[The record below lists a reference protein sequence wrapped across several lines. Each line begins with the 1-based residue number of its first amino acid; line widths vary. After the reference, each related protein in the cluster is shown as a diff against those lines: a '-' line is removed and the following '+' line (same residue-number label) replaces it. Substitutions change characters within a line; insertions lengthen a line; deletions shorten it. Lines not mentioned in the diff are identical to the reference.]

1 MTLYERCCRLELDLA
16 RIGLERGDPR
26 GGCFCDPVGAEA
38 IGWAGVDGI
47 HFCFVEGFGETV
59 FAVSPANGPGDY
71 VHPLARSFEDFLRL
85 VLACGGV
92 DALEQAWMWNRGE
105 FGAYLETYPPGPE
118 QRAVLDGL
126 RETLGLAPMDDP
138 YGYLK
143 GVQSGFDYGAL
154 KFSKE
159 YYELAGEPE
168 PAAPPEPPEW
178 VVYYGGGFWDRG
190 GRGRPGKEL
199 PVGKTFL
206 WQGSLFHIPAVYAC
220 GGGLVADIWMEI
232 EPARMRAFWET
243 WRPCLAEGRELT
255 PEERE
260 RQIADNPMNF
270 DFDLWAVVNGK
281 KLRARHGRG
290 FGWTPLDCVP
300 DGEES
305 ERVPEQQY
313 HQGLWLLERYGL
325 AQDRCWMFW
334 RQSFPWATRRK
345 PDIRTLS
352 LVVKA
357 QPKPVPGPRF
367 TVSGAGDAVPF
378 THPVT
383 GQAHILRVVGYEE
396 EQVDMSCLEDGWDYP
411 AHCTVMSYVTE
422 PDLPRESLAVRDC
435 GQGDS
440 PRPKP
445 LGELAAMTATGGADG
460 PTEACSIGIIGGS
473 DGPTAILAT
482 HARAFLDTDP
492 PQLRSA
498 SSALRFEPPE
508 ELEWR
513 MVFRQKTVE
522 GITVEL
528 LP

>member
-16 RIGLERGDPR
+16 QIGLERGDSR
-26 GGCFCDPVGAEA
+26 GGYFCDPVGAEA

-105 FGAYLETYPPGPE
+105 FNAYLETYPPGPE

-168 PAAPPEPPEW
+168 PAAPSGKKQW
-178 VVYYGGGFWDRG
+178 KVYFHNGF
-190 GRGRPGKEL
+190 GRHWGHDRPGKEI
-199 PVGKTFL
+199 PVSKTVSWGGKV
-206 WQGSLFHIPAVYAC
+206 WHIPAVYSC
-220 GGGLVADIWMEI
+220 GKGLVVDLCVEI
-232 EPARMRAFWET
+232 DPAELRAFREKWET
-243 WRPCLAEGRELT
+243 GEEDARLT
-255 PEERE
+255 PEDQERRDAE
-260 RQIADNPMNF
+260 NPMN
-270 DFDLWAVVNGK
+270 LNYRPRLTVNGRT
-281 KLRARHGRG
+281 LEDRSGVG
-290 FGWTPLDCVP
+290 VGWTPDSCRP
-300 DGEES
+300 EGERS
-305 ERVPEQQY
+305 QQDWECRQLME
-313 HQGLWLLERYGL
+313 HYGL
-325 AQDRCWMFW
+325 DQSRGWMFW
-334 RQSFPWATRRK
+334 RDSFPWATKTK
-345 PDIRTLS
+345 PAVKTVSLS
-352 LVVKA
+352 LEGEAVSI
-357 QPKPVPGPRF
+357 PGPRF

-445 LGELAAMTATGGADG
+445 LGELAAVTATGGADG
-460 PTEACSIGIIGGS
+460 PTAACSIGIIGGS

-482 HARAFLDTDP
+482 HARTFLDTDP

-513 MVFRQKTVE
+513 MVFRKKTVE